1 MLRVVFIFCL
11 LFSYSV
17 AYSNENLN
25 NVNVKSLNILN
36 GNEINNFLNNKL
48 ISGFFSNG
56 ENFREAYYSNSN
68 YLFEMLS
75 GQNKDKYEGKWKIEN
90 NSICYLMQG
99 SSNYDCTTIYWK
111 KLKDGNYD
119 IYFGDQQSV
128 FAKITQIEDVP
139 KNNLNNLLKGLGNL
153 TSNQSISNQNQ
164 TQSTPSKGQPPQGTQ
179 NLSQEDIVN
188 IDLNSYPISPS
199 DKSLNQ
205 LNFNMTRDKVVE
217 VLKNNGCKITADWK
231 RRVITKG
238 QKDSR
243 DLKSKCFKKKMI
255 VIGFEKNGV
264 MEFIADTHYLGNDNK
279 HHFIEDYDQN
289 KSRVRIE
296 SFQRY
301 APNKIYNI
309 GSNSAICLNEECMEM
324 IYRSVLRK
332 EIAFLYLNPKSTI
345 AKEWAKKSIESFKL
359 AIERPGNGCI
369 VQENNPCLIFKAKYV
384 DPSIKYLN
392 IFMNGKRTPE
402 REALRQMYLNFVKAQ
417 ILAAEALGLTEVAS
431 DLKLLLDYIVSD
443 PAELDMEQVT
453 VRISKGTNEL
463 YKNVNKGSNNEEAK
477 KKIEEAHVY
486 ATKAGNEGQL
496 FFNSVTAIFS
506 SGSFEDAAAATEV
519 ASRTKGNLNYFYK
532 ALREIRE
539 AKNVNLTPET
549 KEEFSAAEDSIE
561 I

>member
-1 MLRVVFIFCL
+1 MIRIIFVII
-11 LFSYSV
+11 FS
-17 AYSNENLN
+17 L
-25 NVNVKSLNILN
+25 
-36 GNEINNFLNNKL
+36 
-48 ISGFFSNG
+48 
-56 ENFREAYYSNSN
+56 
-68 YLFEMLS
+68 MLS
-75 GQNKDKYEGKWKIEN
+75 LEVQ
-90 NSICYLMQG
+90 SLMH
-99 SSNYDCTTIYWK
+99 K
-111 KLKDGNYD
+111 KLAEQLKQAADEVA
-119 IYFGDQQSV
+119 GDLNKPADTEQKLDSGSVSNIQSSS
-128 FAKITQIEDVP
+128 AAPAGTEKI
-139 KNNLNNLLKGLGNL
+139 
-153 TSNQSISNQNQ
+153 
-164 TQSTPSKGQPPQGTQ
+164 
-179 NLSQEDIVN
+179 SQEDVVQVN
-188 IDLNSYPISPS
+188 LNSYPISPS
-199 DKSLNQ
+199 DRALDQ
-205 LNFNMTRDKVVE
+205 LNFNMTRDQAVT
-217 VLKNNGCKITADWK
+217 VLNNNGCKIQANWK

-255 VIGFEKNGV
+255 VIGFEESGV
-264 MEFIADTHYLGNDNK
+264 MEFIADTHYLGEDNK
-279 HHFIEDYDQN
+279 HNFIEDYDQSR
-289 KSRVRIE
+289 SRVRIE

-301 APNKIYNI
+301 APSKIYNI
-309 GSNSAICLNEECMEM
+309 GSKSAICLNEECLEM
-324 IYRSVLRK
+324 VYRSGLRK

-345 AKEWAKKSIESFKL
+345 AKEWVKKSIESFKL

-369 VQENNPCLIFKAKYV
+369 VQENNPCLIFKAKYA

-392 IFMNGKRTPE
+392 IFMNGNRTPE
-402 REALRQMYLNFVKAQ
+402 REALRQMYINYVKAQ

-496 FFNSVTAIFS
+496 FFKSVTAIFS

>member
-1 MLRVVFIFCL
+1 LLRVVFIFCL

-48 ISGFFSNG
+48 ISGFFSDG

-75 GQNKDKYEGKWKIEN
+75 GQNKGKYEGKWKIIK

-128 FAKITQIEDVP
+128 FAKITQIEDAP

-217 VLKNNGCKITADWK
+217 VLKNNGCKITANWK

-279 HHFIEDYDQN
+279 QHFIEDYDQN

-309 GSNSAICLNEECMEM
+309 GSNSVICLNEECMEM
-324 IYRSVLRK
+324 VYRSALKK

-345 AKEWAKKSIESFKL
+345 AKEWAKKSIGSFKL

-384 DPSIKYLN
+384 DPSIKYLDM
-392 IFMNGKRTPE
+392 FMNGKRTPE
-402 REALRQMYLNFVKAQ
+402 RESLRQMYINYVQAQ

-443 PAELDMEQVT
+443 PAELDTEDMI

-463 YKNVNKGSNNEEAK
+463 YKNVNKGSNNEEAN

-486 ATKAGNEGQL
+486 AAKAGNEGQL
-496 FFNSVTAIFS
+496 FFKAVTAIFS
-506 SGSFEDAAAATEV
+506 SGSFEEAVAATEV

-549 KEEFSAAEDSIE
+549 KEEFGAAEDSIE

>member
-255 VIGFEKNGV
+255 VIGFEKSGV

-402 REALRQMYLNFVKAQ
+402 REALRQMYINYIKAQ

-496 FFNSVTAIFS
+496 FFKSVTAIFS